1 MAGVQELDAPVVA
14 LRCLASIRQNRY
26 TVGFMK
32 PYQDVTPLPEITFLT
47 QDEVRRLFAV
57 ITGKRNRALFQL
69 AYHHGLR
76 ASEVSLLQCDD
87 VHAKQGRMY
96 IPRVKGS
103 IAKTYPLQPED
114 LRCLRAYLRTREDDS
129 PYLFISNR
137 GIPLE
142 RRSYWDLMQKYGEV
156 AEIPKP
162 KRRFHALRHAI
173 AVRLLDAGAD
183 VAFVQDRLGHANI
196 QNTMVYMRYTTVTRD
211 AQTRQLFA
219 SHRVV

>member
-1 MAGVQELDAPVVA
+1 MEPRQDA
-14 LRCLASIRQNRY
+14 
-26 TVGFMK
+26 
-32 PYQDVTPLPEITFLT
+32 TPPPEITFLT

-57 ITGKRNRALFQL
+57 ITGKRDRALFQL

-76 ASEVSLLQCDD
+76 ASEVSLLQRDD
-87 VHAKQGRMY
+87 IHEKQGRIY

-114 LRCLRAYLRTREDDS
+114 LRLVRAYLRTREDDS
-129 PYLFISNR
+129 PYLFISSAWY
-137 GIPLE
+137 PLGTPVVLGL
-142 RRSYWDLMQKYGEV
+142 DAEV
-156 AEIPKP
+156 WQAGAAIPKP

-173 AVRLLDAGAD
+173 AVHLLDAGAD

-196 QNTMVYMRYTTVTRD
+196 QNTIIYMRYTTVTRD